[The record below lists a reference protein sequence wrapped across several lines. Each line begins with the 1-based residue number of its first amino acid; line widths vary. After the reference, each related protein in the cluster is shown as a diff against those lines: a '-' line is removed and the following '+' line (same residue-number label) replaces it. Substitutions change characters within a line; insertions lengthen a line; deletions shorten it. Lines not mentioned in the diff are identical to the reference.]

1 MHKHFFA
8 TDIIIIIFIFQGL
21 ITMHCEWITIQI
33 KHTEE
38 KKICITIDQQKKDW
52 HDNQESM
59 ATYIGFSVE
68 CF

>member
-1 MHKHFFA
+1 M
-8 TDIIIIIFIFQGL
+8 

-68 CF
+68 CFYEDFP